1 MYLLFLFPDFHIF
14 NYHNYGHPTSLA
26 FQLFWVSHYSMYC
39 LFIYLQLYSYKFFYL
54 STVVEINCCYA
65 FSAKTVLGKG
75 CILTGTLSTANHCSV
90 SYSYFPSF
98 IGQDQNKR
106 KCTNIEELK
115 PKRDG
120 QEQDTQTHAGCL
132 P

>member
-1 MYLLFLFPDFHIF
+1 M
-14 NYHNYGHPTSLA
+14 
-26 FQLFWVSHYSMYC
+26 
-39 LFIYLQLYSYKFFYL
+39 

-65 FSAKTVLGKG
+65 FPTKTVLGKG

-98 IGQDQNKR
+98 IRQDQNKK

-120 QEQDTQTHAGCL
+120 QKQDPCGVPALRKYKNLKYIQKNKISSKRKI
-132 P
+132 